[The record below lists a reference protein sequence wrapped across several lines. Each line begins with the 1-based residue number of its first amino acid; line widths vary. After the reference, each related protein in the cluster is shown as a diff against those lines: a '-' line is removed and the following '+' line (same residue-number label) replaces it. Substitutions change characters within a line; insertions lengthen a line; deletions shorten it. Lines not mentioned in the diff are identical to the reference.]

1 MDQIETD
8 LGIMI
13 DGFRALVWLQQ
24 HGEEV
29 GLGGSCRECSRFAAA
44 LLRGRSP
51 QEAGDLRCGTSEA
64 MQRQVDDAIEIIR
77 ERTGSQA

>member
-1 MDQIETD
+1 MDPVEID

-13 DGFRALVWLQQ
+13 DGFRALVWFQQ

-29 GLGGSCRECSRFAAA
+29 GQGGSCRECSRFAVA

-51 QEAGDLRCGTSEA
+51 EEAAGLRCGTSQA
-64 MQRQVDDAIEIIR
+64 MQRQVDDAFEIIR
-77 ERTGSQA
+77 ERTGSGA